1 MRINK
6 LICDK
11 CHKYINTDDEIRLDF
26 MKKERDYRNCSLGF
40 KKQKSVDLCQECY
53 KAFLKEWEEN

>member
-11 CHKYINTDDEIRLDF
+11 CHKDINTDDEIRLDF
-26 MKKERDYRNCSLGF
+26 MKKEKDNFGYSLGY

-53 KAFLKEWEEN
+53 KKLFKEWEEN